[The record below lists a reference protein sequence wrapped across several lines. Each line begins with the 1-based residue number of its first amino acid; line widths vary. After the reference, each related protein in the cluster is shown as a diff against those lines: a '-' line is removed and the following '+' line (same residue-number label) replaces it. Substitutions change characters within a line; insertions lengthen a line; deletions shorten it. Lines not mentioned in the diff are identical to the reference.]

1 MITYK
6 LRIDL
11 QSERELYSDI
21 VFTTGDK
28 SGYVLELS
36 FFDNGARM
44 DLTDCALTVKTRRA
58 DGAVVIDGGTI
69 ADGAAH
75 YTVADNAYETAG
87 EVAMEAALV
96 RTDGSYVTTK
106 VIYALVREGFGESGL
121 TSSDNEPI
129 LAQLTAQTLAI
140 RGEVNE
146 LQTDLSAHKTN
157 EKVHEEAFKSER
169 ARFNPLYTN
178 ALKGTAE
185 GSNITINDA
194 VDGTPLSLTLYGRCT
209 ETLADSSAEKSPDNP
224 ADITGVGEVGDVTV
238 TVTGADGNAQII
250 TIPLENP
257 LYGIKHPTTG
267 KRLVSDEIKAEN
279 GRVTIVR
286 NISIHTITGSEE
298 YIFAFRAAGAKTYI
312 YVSGFKNTPGAAD
325 PLRLAVL
332 SPQFK
337 TGISSNLNAQ
347 DLLLGYPGGY
357 GGYIQILF
365 DNTILGVESAATDDE
380 RKAAFV
386 AWVQEYN
393 QTSSIP
399 LTVYA
404 IQNRA
409 ETDITDTAAGQALL
423 ALIAQNGVTITNSEG
438 AEMKAEYN
446 RDINKA
452 FEEIQNSIVA
462 LGGTI

>member
-11 QSERELYSDI
+11 QSERELYSNI

-169 ARFNPLYTN
+169 ARFNPLYAN

-194 VDGTPLSLTLYGRCT
+194 VDGTPLSLTLYGRCA

-224 ADITGVGEVGDVTV
+224 ADITGVGESGSVAVTV
-238 TVTGADGNAQII
+238 TAADGNAQTI
-250 TIPLENP
+250 TIPLGKP

-267 KRLVSDEIKAEN
+267 KWLVRDEIRAGN
-279 GRVTIVR
+279 GKVLYVQNVMPYVVSSTEQYITP
-286 NISIHTITGSEE
+286 ISDSLMAIIPTGWLVPSFANYSEMN
-298 YIFAFRAAGAKTYI
+298 YAIISTHIKSTGTL
-312 YVSGFKNTPGAAD
+312 N
-325 PLRLAVL
+325 
-332 SPQFK
+332 
-337 TGISSNLNAQ
+337 TGIQIGAQ
-347 DLLLGYPGGY
+347 GD
-357 GGYIQILF
+357 YIQQVKI
-365 DNTILGVESAATDDE
+365 NIPTNYTGIASADSSDQ
-380 RKAAFV
+380 KAGKLR
-386 AWVQEYN
+386 AWFLDLNDSGKPFTMYFISR
-393 QTSSIP
+393 TP
-399 LTVYA
+399 T
-404 IQNRA
+404 

-438 AEMKAEYN
+438 AEMKAKYN